1 MRTQVAIIGSGPSGL
16 LLGQLL
22 HKHGIDNVILE
33 RHTPSYVLERIRAG
47 VIEQGAVDLLYEAGV
62 GARMQREGLV
72 HDGTQICV
80 EGVRHRI
87 DFKALTG
94 KAVTLYG
101 QTEITRDLMD
111 ARAKIGAPS
120 IYEAYDVALHDFSG
134 EHPRVT
140 YRHDGKNGE
149 ITCGFI
155 AGCDGFHGV
164 SRKTVPP
171 GAIRNFER
179 VYPFGWLGL
188 LSDTPPVS
196 NELIYIRHDL
206 GFALCSMRS
215 PTRSRYYLQCS
226 LAAADGCQG
235 PQPRGKRRVLPL
247 TSAH

>member
-33 RHTPSYVLERIRAG
+33 RHTPGYVLERVRAG
-47 VIEQGAVDLLYEAGV
+47 VIEPGAVDLLYEAGV

-94 KAVTLYG
+94 KAVTVYG

-120 IYEAYDVALHDFSG
+120 I
-134 EHPRVT
+134 
-140 YRHDGKNGE
+140 
-149 ITCGFI
+149 
-155 AGCDGFHGV
+155 
-164 SRKTVPP
+164 
-171 GAIRNFER
+171 
-179 VYPFGWLGL
+179 
-188 LSDTPPVS
+188 
-196 NELIYIRHDL
+196 
-206 GFALCSMRS
+206 
-215 PTRSRYYLQCS
+215 
-226 LAAADGCQG
+226 
-235 PQPRGKRRVLPL
+235 
-247 TSAH
+247 